1 MTLTPLGILL
11 LLLTGAGLQFLAMI
25 APVRKPDL
33 WWALVVI
40 LISGMFAAFLHY
52 RDDIPWEASSLMAG
66 GLMLIL
72 AITFSRDRILP
83 RLEEGNVLVWTALLL
98 IALYYVAGI
107 QSTLTIAAAV
117 GALGITVTLLRPHR
131 MGFAMK
137 LTIYAWCLLAIAVFT
152 SLQIRWGSLTRP
164 VEDWSGRVSPWI
176 AVIDGMAV
184 MYCAAHAVWLWRLI
198 PIPGRSQTI
207 SSRLQELR
215 EDTAAMVKRLS
226 DAQIHPSLGAA
237 VLALV
242 LGVAAFNEVL
252 QLVDPWL
259 LMRCMLIGIPAVA
272 WILHW
277 FNNHWRPRPAHTAI
291 AKAPARGSARRGPEA
306 PPQEAAI
313 IKSGAVAAWVRHRHP
328 LHQRRSLGRPLR
340 PAESVM
346 TLEAFYPS

>member
-1 MTLTPLGILL
+1 LTLTPLGISLL
-11 LLLTGAGLQFLAMI
+11 LLAGAGLQFLAMI
-25 APVRKPDL
+25 APVRKSDL
-33 WWALVVI
+33 WWALVLI
-40 LISGMFAAFLHY
+40 LLSGMFATFGHY
-52 RDDIPWEASSLMAG
+52 RDGIPWEDSALAAG

-98 IALYYVAGI
+98 ISLYYVTGI
-107 QSTLTIAAAV
+107 GSIIAIVATV
-117 GALGITVTLLRPHR
+117 GALIITLVLLVPRR
-131 MGFAMK
+131 MGFATK
-137 LTIYAWCLLAIAVFT
+137 LAIYAWCLLAIAVFT
-152 SLQIRWGSLTRP
+152 GLQIRWGSLTRP

-184 MYCAAHAVWLWRLI
+184 MYCAAHAVWLWRLM
-198 PIPGRSQTI
+198 PIPGRGQTI

-242 LGVAAFNEVL
+242 LGIAAFNEVL

-277 FNNHWRPRPAHTAI
+277 FNNHGRPQPAHTAI
-291 AKAPARGSARRGPEA
+291 AKAKAPARGSARRGP
-306 PPQEAAI
+306 
-313 IKSGAVAAWVRHRHP
+313 K
-328 LHQRRSLGRPLR
+328 RRPKRRRQSNQIQ
-340 PAESVM
+340 
-346 TLEAFYPS
+346 